1 MKMNAMRDKQPQ
13 GAQLIFISF
22 LLDMLLQ
29 EEFKGIFD
37 DGHVDFLEDDP
48 FDPCK
53 RPEEKVNDAPKER
66 AVNFIANDG

>member
-1 MKMNAMRDKQPQ
+1 MKMNAMRDKQPK

-37 DGHVDFLEDDP
+37 DG
-48 FDPCK
+48 
-53 RPEEKVNDAPKER
+53 
-66 AVNFIANDG
+66 